1 MLESVVVKELTT
13 LEQIEQARELEYM
26 IWATERIPAHQTI
39 AFTRNGGFVLGAYL
53 GSELIG
59 FSYSCPGYMDNE
71 VYLYSHLLGIKR
83 EYREQGVGEL
93 IKIFQKDIAT
103 DRGYTKCKWVF
114 DPLEARNAY
123 LNFTKLSV
131 FSDTYIANCYGE
143 LEDPFNRLLPT
154 DRVFVEWQLIDND
167 YLRWNAKV
175 EELLEEAHPLV
186 DWSLSAV
193 GLPILDKEEAF
204 QKERKFTEDAYLL
217 PIPYDFQK
225 IKIESP
231 TLAED
236 WRYKTRDILQTMFAQ
251 GYLII
256 DLVKDSQHINQY
268 LLVKRSLF
276 AL

>member
-1 MLESVVVKELTT
+1 MLKSVVVKELTT
-13 LEQIEQARELEYM
+13 LEQIEEARELEYM

-39 AFTRNGGFVLGAYL
+39 AFSRNGGFVIGAYL
-53 GSELIG
+53 GEELIG
-59 FSYSCPGYMDNE
+59 FNYSCPGFVDGE
-71 VYLYSHLLGIKR
+71 VYLYSHLLGVKR

-93 IKIFQKDIAT
+93 IKMFQKEIAIE
-103 DRGYTKCKWVF
+103 RGYTKCKWLF

-123 LNFTKLSV
+123 LNFSKLGV

-154 DRVFVEWQLIDND
+154 DRVFVEWQLVDND

-175 EELLEEAHPLV
+175 EELFEEAQPILE
-186 DWSLSAV
+186 WSLNVAD
-193 GLPILDKEEAF
+193 LPVLDPQEAF
-204 QKERKFTEDAYLL
+204 RKDKTYAESAYLL
-217 PIPYDFQK
+217 PTPYYFQK
-225 IKIESP
+225 IKIENP

-236 WRYKTRDILQTMFAQ
+236 WRYKTRETLQTLFAQ

-256 DLVKDSQHINQY
+256 HLAKDNAHVNQY

>member
-13 LEQIEQARELEYM
+13 IEQIEQARELEYM
-26 IWATERIPAHQTI
+26 IWATERIPTHQTI
-39 AFTRNGGFVLGAYL
+39 AFSRNGGFVLGAYL
-53 GSELIG
+53 QDTLIG
-59 FSYSCPGYMDNE
+59 FSYSCPGYVDGE

-83 EYREQGVGEL
+83 EYREKGVGEL
-93 IKIFQKDIAT
+93 IKCFQKDIAME
-103 DRGYTKCKWVF
+103 RGYTKCKWVF

-123 LNFTKLSV
+123 LNFTKLGV

-143 LEDPFNRLLPT
+143 LEDPFNRFLPT

-175 EELLEEAHPLV
+175 EELLEDAQPLV
-186 DWSLSAV
+186 EWSLSAV
-193 GLPILDKEEAF
+193 GLPMLDQEETF
-204 QKERKFTEDAYLL
+204 NKNMRFVHDAYLL
-217 PIPYDFQK
+217 PIPNDFQK
-225 IKIESP
+225 IKIDNP

-236 WRYKTRDILQTMFAQ
+236 WRYKTREILQTLFAQ

-256 DLVKDSQHINQY
+256 HLVKDAQHINQY